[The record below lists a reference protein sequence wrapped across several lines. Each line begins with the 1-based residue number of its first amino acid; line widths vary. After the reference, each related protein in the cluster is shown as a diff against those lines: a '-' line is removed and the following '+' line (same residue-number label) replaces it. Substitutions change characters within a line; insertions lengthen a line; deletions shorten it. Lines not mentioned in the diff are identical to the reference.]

1 LRIASDTPGWGDRRI
16 HGELVGLGHKIAPST
31 VWLRQAGVDLTP
43 VGAQNSAASLTWCFV
58 SG

>member
-1 LRIASDTPGWGDRRI
+1 LRIAADTPGWGDRRI

-31 VWLRQAGVDLTP
+31 VWLRQAGVDPTP